1 MFKSF
6 LSAPRTMAS
15 SSTSNSDAPRPGVV
29 SGVLTLLAYP
39 FVGHQEHLKVMARI
53 DELKQKNDVTA
64 ADLDRR
70 LAALHGTASGAL
82 APGKEP
88 SKPASSFLLLGR
100 EKASDKAPDAAS
112 APGKL
117 F

>member
-1 MFKSF
+1 
-6 LSAPRTMAS
+6 MAS
-15 SSTSNSDAPRPGVV
+15 SSNNDRPPKDVISNI
-29 SGVLTLLAYP
+29 LTLLAYP

-53 DELKQKNDVTA
+53 DELKQKNDATA
-64 ADLDRR
+64 ADLNRR

-88 SKPASSFLLLGR
+88 SKPVSSFLLLGR